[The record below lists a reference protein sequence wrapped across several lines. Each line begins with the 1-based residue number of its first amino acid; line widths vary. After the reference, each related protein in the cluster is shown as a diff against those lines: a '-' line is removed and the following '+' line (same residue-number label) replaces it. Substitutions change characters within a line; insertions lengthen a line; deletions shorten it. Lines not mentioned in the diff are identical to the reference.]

1 MFPTDIEILGA
12 KENNLKNIN
21 VKIPL
26 NKSTVVV
33 GVSGS
38 GKSSLVY
45 ETLYNESQR
54 AFLEHLILNSTESL
68 IKKPSNVDVINNLPA
83 AFSVSQHSYN
93 NNPRSTIGTYTD
105 FSDYLRALYAYVIN
119 YYEKKNYKPND
130 FSFNNPKSSCKC
142 CRGTGESY
150 IVDFKKVIPEKKK
163 TLNQHAILFFKG
175 NEKSLEF
182 QTLKQFCDKE
192 NIPMDEP
199 FENLP
204 NDIQEL
210 LLYGDGDYEY
220 EVKYKTVKNR
230 YKTTKVIFKGAIKAI
245 QEELVFLNTPSVFRS
260 IQKYLILDKCP
271 ICCGLKLDKEF
282 LKLKINNYNISEVE
296 NLTFKKLKQW
306 LEEVDELNQDALP
319 NIKGITKSM
328 KMKLNALLTLNIGY
342 LSPSRTIPSLS
353 GGELQRVRIA
363 AQLNNPL
370 IGLLY
375 IFDEPCKGLHKKDVS
390 KIVSSIKSLIK
401 KGNTI
406 VAIEHNLEF
415 ITKMD
420 NVIYMGPAGGINGG
434 RIISEEEYMK
444 VHSETIFSK
453 ERIQTDEYLQL
464 KGVTKNNLKNL
475 NCSIPKKG
483 LIAIAGVSGS
493 GKSTLLNVIYES
505 IKNKA
510 PINSETLLGMDNI
523 GKVYLLNQ
531 KPIHNNKR
539 STVSTYLE
547 VSEEIRNIFANLD
560 ESKKRK
566 YNASYFSPNI
576 VEGRC
581 ETCKGQGE
589 IKIEMTYLDDMY
601 VPCEECKGTGFKESI
616 LEIKYKN
623 KNIAEF
629 FNTEVELLL
638 DMLPNKNIIYK
649 KLLILNDLGM
659 GYIKLGQPSMSLSG
673 GEAQRVKL
681 AKVLGKNIERNAFF
695 LLDEPTAGLS
705 TSDINKLSKVLD
717 EICKENAIIV
727 IEHNAEFIQNNA
739 DYLIDLGIAAGDSVK
754 NDCLEGKIEDVYHL
768 SSLV

>member
-1 MFPTDIEILGA
+1 M
-12 KENNLKNIN
+12 
-21 VKIPL
+21 
-26 NKSTVVV
+26 
-33 GVSGS
+33 
-38 GKSSLVY
+38 
-45 ETLYNESQR
+45 
-54 AFLEHLILNSTESL
+54 
-68 IKKPSNVDVINNLPA
+68 
-83 AFSVSQHSYN
+83 SQHSYN

-105 FSDYLRALYAYVIN
+105 FSEYSRALYAYVIN

-142 CRGTGESY
+142 CQGTGESY

-204 NDIQEL
+204 NAIQEL
-210 LLYGDGDYEY
+210 LLYGNGDCEY

-245 QEELVFLNTPSVFRS
+245 QEELEFLNTPSVFRN

-271 ICCGLKLDKEF
+271 ICFGLKLDTEF
-282 LKLKINNYNISEVE
+282 LNLKINNYNISEVE
-296 NLTFKKLKQW
+296 NLTFRRLKEW
-306 LEEVDELNQDALP
+306 LEEVDELHGEALP
-319 NIKGITKSM
+319 NIKDITKNM

-390 KIVSSIKSLIK
+390 KIVSSINDLTK

-415 ITKMD
+415 ISKMD
-420 NVIYMGPAGGINGG
+420 NVIYMGPAGGTNGG
-434 RIISEEEYMK
+434 RIISEEEYMSS
-444 VHSETIFSK
+444 HSETIFSK
-453 ERIQTDEYLQL
+453 ERIQTDEYLKLQ
-464 KGVTKNNLKNL
+464 GVTKNNLKNL

-483 LIAIAGVSGS
+483 LTAIAGVSGS
-493 GKSTLLNVIYES
+493 GKSTLLKVIYES
-505 IKNKA
+505 LKNKV
-510 PINSETLLGMDNI
+510 PINSEALLGMDNI

-547 VSEEIRNIFANLD
+547 VSEEIRNIFANLE
-560 ESKKRK
+560 ESRMRK
-566 YNASYFSPNI
+566 YNASYFSPNV

-581 ETCKGQGE
+581 ENCKGQGE

-601 VPCEECKGTGFKESI
+601 VPCEDCKGTGFKESI

-649 KLLILNDLGM
+649 KLLILNELGM

-681 AKVLGKNIERNAFF
+681 AKVLGKNVERNAFF

-717 EICKENAIIV
+717 EICKKNAAIV

-739 DYLIDLGIAAGDSVK
+739 DYLIDLGITAGDSVK
-754 NDCLEGKIEDVYHL
+754 MECLEGTVENVYHL
-768 SSLV
+768 SSLI